1 MSFKPIFAILI
12 GGLFLGCVSK
22 EEEMLMSDFDRQ
34 KHHFGQIQQTQQVT
48 IVQNDRVSALISALY
63 LHQKSDSSISKKYE
77 KFIIGIYSDD
87 DIVPTAMLNGKDAIN
102 ITKLESDDSR
112 IDGIPLKNRWSRY
125 YIASFLPDDA
135 NKMVL
140 KVSLGH
146 LGQRELIFLKVANL
160 ENIQE

>member
-12 GGLFLGCVSK
+12 AGLFLGCVSK
-22 EEEMLMSDFDRQ
+22 EEEMLMSDFTKQ

-63 LHQKSDSSISKKYE
+63 LHQKSDPRASKKYE

-87 DIVPTAMLNGKDAIN
+87 DIVPNVMLNGKDAIN
-102 ITKLESDDSR
+102 ITKLENNDSR
-112 IDGIPLKNRWSRY
+112 LQGIPLKNQWSRY

-135 NKMVL
+135 NKMTL
-140 KVSLGH
+140 KVSLGY
-146 LGQRELIFLKVANL
+146 LGQRELVFLKVANL